1 MIRLLCASIFL
12 IQLCGCGVFSQSGSE
27 TVKEGPKMNE
37 SVQIEE
43 KILADLKANLSL
55 DPDDVSI
62 KETSNAG
69 LPDNLRRFYVEKK
82 GSFGT
87 QNLNYIAFGGAVY
100 SSQKDGDFS
109 RLLEAI
115 NFQKEKKVN
124 ADQFWQLYSTI
135 GEKPQNQVVITESL
149 LAKPYDVFVP
159 ILKKL
164 HAPKLEY
171 LPDGARFAAFTYD
184 SDNEAVTQKIVTVS
198 GSYAI
203 TVEAN
208 RVK

>member
-1 MIRLLCASIFL
+1 
-12 IQLCGCGVFSQSGSE
+12 
-27 TVKEGPKMNE
+27 MNE

-43 KILADLKANLSL
+43 KILADLKANSSL
-55 DPDDVSI
+55 DRDDVSI

-135 GEKPQNQVVITESL
+135 GEKPQNQVVISESL